1 MKKTWIL
8 SIAIFLC
15 FFACEQK
22 QDQSSQSQQ
31 NATPPDSL
39 LGTFWD
45 YSLPIEERLD
55 LLIDTLSL
63 EEKMSL
69 MLYNSPAIER
79 LGIPAYNWW
88 NEALH
93 GVARAGKATVFPQ
106 AIGLGATFDPNLINE
121 VATAISDEGRAKY
134 NAALSIDNRLQYMGV
149 SYWSPNVNIFR
160 DPRWGRGH
168 ETYGEDPFLS
178 GTIGSAFVRG
188 LQGDHPKYLKA
199 AACAKHYAVHS
210 GPEGLRHEF
219 NAVPPRKD
227 FAETYLPAFEMLVK
241 NADVEAVMCAY
252 NRTYG
257 LPCCGSG
264 LLLQDILRN
273 RWGFNGHIVSD
284 CWALV
289 DFHENHKITATP
301 EESAAM
307 ALKAGVNVNCGTV
320 YQHLMD
326 AFEQGMIDEEMIDRE
341 LRYLMRSRF
350 KLGMFDPLEMNPYN
364 DISLDVIGSDAH
376 KEMARKAAQKSI
388 VLLKNDGVLPL
399 RKDLKDLQVLGVH
412 GNDAQVMYGNYFGQ
426 SENAVTIMEGITRK
440 VHPGTRMEF
449 RQGVLLD
456 RPNVNPIDWSASV
469 TSTADAVIAVMGISN
484 LLEGEEGESIAS
496 TLKGDR
502 QEIQLPQNQIDY
514 IKKLRLAGDKPLV
527 LILTGG
533 SPIDISEVEG
543 LVDAILFVWYP
554 GEQGGNAVADVLFGD
569 VNPSGRLPIT
579 FPSSLDQLPP
589 YEDYSMEGRTYK
601 YMTETPLYPF
611 GFGLSY
617 TQFSYDKVEL
627 DGEATKDASIKTKV
641 TVKNT
646 GDKEGEEVVQL
657 YLTDLESSIRMPRY
671 SLVGFKSVMLKS
683 GESTTLEF
691 EVSPGHFYVI
701 DENGEKIF
709 EPGKFRLTAAGA
721 SPSDANNSLG
731 AAEPVTLDFELD

>member
-31 NATPPDSL
+31 NSTPPDSL

-55 LLIDTLSL
+55 LLIDTLTL

-134 NAALSIDNRLQYMGV
+134 NAALSIENRLQYMGV

-252 NRTYG
+252 NRTYD
-257 LPCCGSG
+257 LPCCGSE

-273 RWGFNGHIVSD
+273 RWGFDGHIVSD

-350 KLGMFDPLEMNPYN
+350 KLGMFDPLELNPYN
-364 DISLDVIGSDAH
+364 DISPDVIGSDAH
-376 KEMARKAAQKSI
+376 KELARKAAQKSI

-456 RPNVNPIDWSASV
+456 RPNVNPIDWSTSV
-469 TSTADAVIAVMGISN
+469 TGTADAVIAVMGISN

-514 IKKLRLAGDKPLV
+514 IKKLRSAGEKPLI

-579 FPSSLDQLPP
+579 FPRSLDQLPP

-627 DGEATKDASIKTKV
+627 DGEATKDASIKAKV

-671 SLVGFKSVMLKS
+671 SLVGFKRVMLKS